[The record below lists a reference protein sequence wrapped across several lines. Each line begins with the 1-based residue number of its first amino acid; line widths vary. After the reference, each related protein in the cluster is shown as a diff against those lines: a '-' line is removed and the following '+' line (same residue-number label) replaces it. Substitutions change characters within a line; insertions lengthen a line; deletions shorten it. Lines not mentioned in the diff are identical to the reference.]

1 MYDCVAGDAAVE
13 DALYYMDRALHQNV
27 IDLETH
33 LKVNCCKQALC
44 TSLSTTGMP
53 ILMEA
58 YMANSY
64 ISFFLSFSTQHNT
77 VMPLF
82 R

>member
-58 YMANSY
+58 YMAQLIHLFLS
-64 ISFFLSFSTQHNT
+64 LSFSTQHT
-77 VMPLF
+77 TP
-82 R
+82 